1 MKKKNNPITEQA
13 KQKSCNAPVMFKK
26 SLVRYSSFFQASFRI
41 VFNSFLKL
49 IENMVTVVATAI
61 VSAIGSAM

>member
-26 SLVRYSSFFQASFRI
+26 SLVRYSSFFLI
-41 VFNSFLKL
+41 LKQN
-49 IENMVTVVATAI
+49 EKK
-61 VSAIGSAM
+61 